1 MSVRNNCYG
10 KIRGWW
16 HKTIMM
22 WKCIFLMIQMEK
34 QRDWDTS
41 KLAMQPQIICNN
53 LTKIVIIL
61 ITKSKKFILGINVT
75 SQSEI
80 SMKVKGQTKRN
91 RKMDKRTSTGRE
103 THNTFADFIWLWF
116 TYYTLHMIY
125 IWKCTY

>member
-1 MSVRNNCYG
+1 
-10 KIRGWW
+10 
-16 HKTIMM
+16 
-22 WKCIFLMIQMEK
+22 
-34 QRDWDTS
+34 
-41 KLAMQPQIICNN
+41 MQPQIICNN

-103 THNTFADFIWLWF
+103 THNTFTDFI
-116 TYYTLHMIY
+116 
-125 IWKCTY
+125 